1 MSILRIDH
9 YNLRANSELLDAL
22 RYFYC
27 EVIGLSVGER
37 PPLKSSG
44 YWLYAGEKDVLHLS
58 QAAPDEIRQSH
69 IQGTFDHVAFSCD
82 NVENIE
88 SQLRDKGIAY
98 KRSEVPLTGQIQL
111 FLIDPAGNR
120 VELNFAPSSYF

>member
-22 RYFYC
+22 RLFYC
-27 EVIGLSVGER
+27 EIIGLSVGER
-37 PPLKSSG
+37 PPLKSVG

-58 QAAPDEIRQSH
+58 QAATDEIRQCH

-82 NVENIE
+82 NLKKVE
-88 SQLRDKGIAY
+88 SQLRDKGITY

-120 VELNFAPSSYF
+120 VELNFAP